1 MARVPNILC
10 AGGCGALL
18 YGGRGSLASGLRTC
32 RSCRIAGLAPIPART
47 RQPGPFR
54 SCTLSGCERKHFALG
69 SCRQHYYQQRAA
81 DGKDGCRPA
90 LPRVEIGA
98 LATAKDCA
106 SSRPCLVMCDLLDNG
121 GMFVYCPDCSGWAC
135 VRGDDPM
142 VRVCDRCETTIRV
155 NTEEA
160 SWVLYETLS
169 MAS

>member
-1 MARVPNILC
+1 MTERTCPECHAAIVGRDDKVYCSEPC
-10 AGGCGALL
+10 Q
-18 YGGRGSLASGLRTC
+18 GRGKYRRRNPTAYQPRATRFCELAS
-32 RSCRIAGLAPIPART
+32 
-47 RQPGPFR
+47 
-54 SCTLSGCERKHFALG
+54 CERKHFALG

-90 LPRVEIGA
+90 PARVQVGA
-98 LATAKDCA
+98 LATAKGGA

-135 VRGDDPM
+135 VRGNDPM

>member
-18 YGGRGSLASGLRTC
+18 HGGRGSLASGLRTC
-32 RSCRIAGLAPIPART
+32 RSCRLVGLAPIPART

-54 SCTLSGCERKHFALG
+54 SCALSDCERKHFALG

-81 DGKDGCRPA
+81 EGKDGRRTHKEV
-90 LPRVEIGA
+90 LI
-98 LATAKDCA
+98 
-106 SSRPCLVMCDLLDNG
+106 G
-121 GMFVYCPDCSGWAC
+121 GMVTTPRGRVLPWPISCEVVLPAGLWVFCPTHPGQR
-135 VRGDDPM
+135 VFMGGDDLTHRSCACGTS
-142 VRVCDRCETTIRV
+142 VEL
-155 NTEEA
+155 NAEEA